1 MIYRTRMEKGK
12 IKNIQKTKAFQGE
25 PVKQEYIRDA
35 FEFSYRMAF
44 GDGFHRNKRSGGSH
58 HRSSYEIFVNTFRGK
73 IAEFVVSDY
82 FTSQGRVVSQIDLS
96 IMGVGDWDSADLL
109 VDNIPISIKATKH
122 FGQLLLLETKDWSN
136 NGQCIPNLSHEKQSQ
151 YDYFILVR
159 TKVDIP
165 DQNNSL
171 FYKEELEKIIFEKQ
185 ILAEISGVLS
195 NTDFVNQIIKY
206 KYIIY
211 QNDLLNGK
219 ISMDADNYYVHVA
232 ELESIEMI

>member
-1 MIYRTRMEKGK
+1 M
-12 IKNIQKTKAFQGE
+12 
-25 PVKQEYIRDA
+25 
-35 FEFSYRMAF
+35 
-44 GDGFHRNKRSGGSH
+44 
-58 HRSSYEIFVNTFRGK
+58 
-73 IAEFVVSDY
+73 
-82 FTSQGRVVSQIDLS
+82 SQIDLS

-136 NGQCIPNLSHEKQSQ
+136 NGQYIPNLSHGKQSQ

>member
-1 MIYRTRMEKGK
+1 MYRTRMEKGK
-12 IKNIQKTKAFQGE
+12 IKNIQKTKAFQGV
-25 PVKQEYIRDA
+25 PVKQEHIREA
-35 FEFSYRMAF
+35 FGFSYSMAF
-44 GDGFHRNKRSGGSH
+44 GDGFHRNKRSGGIH
-58 HRSSYEIFVNTFRGK
+58 HRSAYEVFVNTFRGK

-82 FTSQGRVVSQIDLS
+82 FTSQGREVSQIDLS

-109 VDNIPISIKATKH
+109 VDEIPISIKATKH
-122 FGQLLLLETKDWSN
+122 FGQLLLLETKDQNDS
-136 NGQCIPNLSHEKQSQ
+136 GQYIPNLSHEKQSN

-165 DQNNSL
+165 DKNNSL
-171 FYKEELEKIIFEKQ
+171 FSKEKLKKIIFEKH

-195 NTDFVNQIIKY
+195 NCDFVNQIIKY

-219 ISMDADNYYVHVA
+219 IPMDADNYYVHVA
-232 ELESIEMI
+232 ELESIELI